1 MSAETGAEQRRMR
14 AAARYGDF
22 APARPSPGPTRP
34 ATLDLERPGDRP
46 THPHLPVVEP
56 PAPAPAARFVSA
68 GERVPRLPIEGAWA
82 RGTKRALDLAVGI
95 PLFLLFLIAYPIVG
109 LVLKITSPGPV
120 IFAHTRVGRDGRP
133 FEMLKFRSMY
143 ADAED
148 RLHADEELWN
158 LYVSHGFK
166 IPAAIDPRITPFG
179 RFLRRTSI
187 DELAQSI
194 CILKGSMS
202 VVGPRPVVAEQVVEL
217 YQDTPRPYL
226 ACKPGLTGLWQVSG
240 RAEILHE
247 HRARL
252 DIAYAEDWSLGG
264 DVRILWRTMPVV
276 LSARGAH

>member
-1 MSAETGAEQRRMR
+1 MSAETGADQRRVHT
-14 AAARYGDF
+14 AARFGDF
-22 APARPSPGPTRP
+22 APARPTTVPSRP
-34 ATLDLERPGDRP
+34 ATRDLERPADLP
-46 THPHLPVVEP
+46 LHPHQPFVEEA
-56 PAPAPAARFVSA
+56 APAPAVASVSRV
-68 GERVPRLPIEGAWA
+68 ERTARLPIEGAWA
-82 RGTKRALDLAVGI
+82 RATKRAVDLMVGI
-95 PLFLLFLIAYPIVG
+95 PLFILFLIAYPIVG
-109 LVLKITSPGPV
+109 LVLKVTSPGPV

-143 ADAED
+143 ADAEE
-148 RLHADEELWN
+148 RLHADEDLWN

-217 YQDTPRPYL
+217 YQDSPRPYL

-252 DIAYAEDWSLGG
+252 DIAYATDWSLSG
-264 DVRILWRTMPVV
+264 DLRILWRTMPVV